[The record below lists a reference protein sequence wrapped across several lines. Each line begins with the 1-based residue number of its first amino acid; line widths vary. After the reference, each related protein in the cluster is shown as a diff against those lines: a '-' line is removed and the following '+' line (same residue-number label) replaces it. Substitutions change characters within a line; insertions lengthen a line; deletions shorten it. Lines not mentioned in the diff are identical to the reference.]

1 MFGCVFVIKKI
12 INIKAYNFSFLNY
25 NIYYLKRNRSE
36 FWAFIPLKL
45 NTREDTFW
53 TRMKYILNPEEIIL
67 NPEKI
72 HREPQRR
79 RNIQTPEDICL
90 EPIGDTC

>member
-1 MFGCVFVIKKI
+1 M
-12 INIKAYNFSFLNY
+12 
-25 NIYYLKRNRSE
+25 YYLKRNRSE
-36 FWAFIPLKL
+36 FWTFIPFKL

-72 HREPQRR
+72 HPEPAEEKKHPNPRGY
-79 RNIQTPEDICL
+79 IS
-90 EPIGDTC
+90 